1 MGRFVE
7 GPKKPPKERATIMI
21 PNWLNRWRVGGV
33 AAVLTGAL
41 LAALLTTG
49 STLPAREEAKPSA
62 QPIDLAKIPGDG
74 MFFASVRVA
83 DLWESKLAEPARQKL
98 AKEIGEPAEAFEK
111 YFGLPLQQV
120 ERLTIFIQDPM
131 GGEPLLFMHG
141 TRPYERAKI
150 LATHKNVQEQKYKD
164 QTFYSDDKEWSVY
177 FLDDRSLVYG
187 HPNSVKGLIDHPA
200 PKDCGNLAGALEKAA
215 GKHSL
220 TVGFNV
226 QGFNDAVGERLPGEV
241 EPFKPLLQATSGSFT
256 VDVDEQTRIAADL
269 TFPDEK
275 KADAG
280 LPPLK
285 SGRDLAVAAI
295 GQGVEQMAQQKGMEK
310 IVELT
315 KQLQGALK
323 AAQIEQK
330 GKTLQA
336 SAGLRVDVST
346 VGVVLLEAVQK
357 ARSSASR
364 VQSAN
369 NLKQIGLAMHNYA
382 DTLRILPAQ
391 AIYDKNGKPMLSW
404 RVLIL
409 PYVEQQALYNEFH
422 LNEPWDSEHNK
433 KLLAKMPKLYAS
445 PYDENTLKDH
455 TTYYQGFF
463 GKGCFFEGK
472 QGLSFPRDFPDGLSN
487 TIMVVEASKAVPWT
501 KPEDIPYDPAKPLP
515 KLGLPGLKGFN
526 VGMCDGSVHFLSETI
541 TEKTLR
547 NAITR
552 NDGNPLGPDF

>member
-1 MGRFVE
+1 
-7 GPKKPPKERATIMI
+7 MI
-21 PNWLNRWRVGGV
+21 ANWLNRWRVGGV
-33 AAVLTGAL
+33 AAVLIGAL
-41 LAALLTTG
+41 FAALLTTDG
-49 STLPAREEAKPSA
+49 TLPAREEAKPAALPS
-62 QPIDLAKIPGDG
+62 DLAKIPADG

-83 DLWESKLAEPARQKL
+83 DLWESKMGKPVREKL
-98 AKEIGEPAEAFEK
+98 AKEIGEPTEAFEK
-111 YFGLPLQQV
+111 NFGLPLPQV
-120 ERLTIFIQDPM
+120 ERLTIFALDPM
-131 GGEPLLFMHG
+131 SGEPLLFIHS

-164 QTFYSDDKEWSVY
+164 QTYYADDKDWSVY
-177 FLDDRSLVYG
+177 PLDDRSLVYG
-187 HPNSVKGLIDHPA
+187 HPNSIKGLIDHPA
-200 PKDCGNLAGALEKAA
+200 PKAGGNLAGALEAAA

-226 QGFNDAVGERLPGEV
+226 QGFNDAVGERLPGET
-241 EPFKPLLQATSGSFT
+241 EPFKPLLQATSGTLT
-256 VDVDEQTRIAADL
+256 VDVAEESRIAANL
-269 TFPDEK
+269 IFPDEK
-275 KADAG
+275 KAEAG

-295 GQGVEQMAQQKGMEK
+295 DQGVEQLAQQQGMEK
-310 IVELT
+310 FIELT

-323 AAQIEQK
+323 AARIEQK

-336 SAGLRVDVST
+336 SASLRVDVST
-346 VGVVLLEAVQK
+346 VGVVFLEAVQK
-357 ARSSASR
+357 VRTAASR
-364 VQSAN
+364 AQSAN
-369 NLKQIGLAMHNYA
+369 NLKQIALAMHNYA
-382 DTLRILPAQ
+382 DAMRSVPAQ
-391 AIYDKNGKPMLSW
+391 ATYDKNGKPMLSW

-409 PYVEQQALYNEFH
+409 PYVDQQALYNEFH

-472 QGLSFPRDFPDGLSN
+472 QGLSFPRDFPDGTSN

-501 KPEDIPYDPAKPLP
+501 KPEDIPYDAAKPLP
-515 KLGLPGLKGFN
+515 KLGRPGAKGFQ
-526 VGMCDGSVHFLSETI
+526 VGMCDGSVRFISETI

-552 NDGNPLGPDF
+552 NDGNPLGDDF